1 MVKQQWLAEQ
11 RLAAAQWARRMVN
24 SGFVILDTETT
35 GLDPDDEIVQVC
47 VIDDSGALL
56 LDALVKPTKAIQPG
70 ATNVH
75 GIRTADLADAPLFVD
90 VYPALA
96 AVIQDRIVIAYNEA
110 FDRRLLTQTIRRYG
124 QRAIRV
130 LRWECA
136 MKQYAQYL
144 GRWDHRRR
152 SFSWVR
158 LTMACGIEKIPVDA
172 AHSALGDCQMTLKL
186 VARMAAAAPDEAH

>member
-1 MVKQQWLAEQ
+1 MVNQQWIVEQ
-11 RLAAAQWARRMVN
+11 RLVAAAWARRMVN

-47 VIDDSGALL
+47 VIDHSGEVL

-75 GIRTADLADAPLFVD
+75 GIRSADLADAPPFVE
-90 VYPALA
+90 VYPALEA
-96 AVIQDRIVIAYNEA
+96 AIKDRIVIAYNED
-110 FDRRLLTQTIRRYG
+110 FDRRLLAQTVRRYG

-144 GRWDHRRR
+144 GRWDTRRR

-172 AHSALGDCQMTLKL
+172 AHSAIGDCFLTLSLIQK
-186 VARMAAAAPDEAH
+186 MAAAAPD